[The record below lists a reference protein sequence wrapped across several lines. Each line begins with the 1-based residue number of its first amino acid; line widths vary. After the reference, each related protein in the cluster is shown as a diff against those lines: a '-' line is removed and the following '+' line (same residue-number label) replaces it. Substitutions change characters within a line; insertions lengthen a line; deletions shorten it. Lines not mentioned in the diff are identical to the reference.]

1 MIRPGKLTSRLFA
14 EGSHFLGCPIP
25 IICGAMTWVSEPRLV
40 AKVCNEGAFAC
51 LAGGGAPPDILLE
64 QIEETRRLTKGPFG
78 VNLITISPAYRE
90 QLAALLQHPAP
101 YVVFAGGIPKD
112 EDIGAVKA
120 TGAKALCFAPTA
132 TLAKRLVSAGADAL
146 VLEGREAGGHV
157 GPVVLNILLQ
167 QILFLNLPVP
177 VFVAGG
183 LWTGRLC
190 AHLFLMGAAG
200 VQLGT
205 RFAASTDSCAHEKF
219 KQAYQEASARDAVVT
234 PQFDKR
240 IPVAPVRALRNEA
253 CEEFDRL
260 QMEMIGRL
268 NIGELSRTQ
277 AQEQLEQFWTGGL
290 RRAVQYGDVASG
302 SVMAG
307 QAVGLVSRLESV
319 HDILTDLLDGMESE
333 LQAVQ
338 GKLALGTNAK
348 I

>member
-1 MIRPGKLTSRLFA
+1 M
-14 EGSHFLGCPIP
+14 
-25 IICGAMTWVSEPRLV
+25 
-40 AKVCNEGAFAC
+40 
-51 LAGGGAPPDILLE
+51 
-64 QIEETRRLTKGPFG
+64 
-78 VNLITISPAYRE
+78 NLITISPAYHA
-90 QLAALLQHPAP
+90 QLAALLGHPVP

-112 EDIGAVKA
+112 EDIGAVKE
-120 TGAKALCFAPTA
+120 TGAKVMCFAPTA
-132 TLAKRLVSAGADAL
+132 PLAKHLVSAGADAL

-157 GPVVLNILLQ
+157 GPVALNILLQ
-167 QILFLNLPVP
+167 QILFLDLPVP

-205 RFAASTDSCAHEKF
+205 RFAASTDSCAHERF
-219 KQAYQEASARDAVVT
+219 KQAYLEASARDAVVT

-260 QMEMIGRL
+260 QMELIGRF
-268 NIGELSRTQ
+268 NIGELSREQTQ
-277 AQEQLEQFWTGGL
+277 AQLEQFWTGGL
-290 RRAVQYGDVASG
+290 RRAVQCGDVASG

-307 QAVGLVSRLESV
+307 QTVGLVSRLESV
-319 HDILTDLLDGMESE
+319 HDILTDMLDGIETE

-338 GKLALGTNAK
+338 KSLDD
-348 I
+348 